1 MDLFWKYAEGLF
13 SLVPTILAVTG
24 VVLSLFAVR
33 YFLERRYGTA
43 LGHQFRV
50 QLAMLV
56 LSFVGLL
63 VVILALPVS
72 ETTAGQLLSL
82 VGLLLTAV
90 IALSS
95 TTFVGNIMAG
105 LMLRAVRAFRP
116 GDHVRVGEHFGRISE
131 LGLFHV
137 EIQTEDRDLTTMPNI
152 YLVNNPFK
160 VIRSSGT
167 FVSTQVSLGYDVHHA
182 RVKQALILAAE
193 DTGLQECF
201 VHILELGDFSVTYK
215 VSGLLTDTK
224 KILTVGSRLKRRV
237 LDQLHEVGIEIVSPN
252 FMNQRILAE
261 AQRMIP
267 AVGPTPKLD
276 PDEATPEATVFDKAE
291 AAESLEELRVKYTL
305 LRTQL
310 EEKKVRL
317 STAEADSEKSALT
330 QEIESDEKRLS
341 RLAEFL
347 KNSET

>member
-1 MDLFWKYAEGLF
+1 
-13 SLVPTILAVTG
+13 
-24 VVLSLFAVR
+24 
-33 YFLERRYGTA
+33 
-43 LGHQFRV
+43 
-50 QLAMLV
+50 
-56 LSFVGLL
+56 
-63 VVILALPVS
+63 
-72 ETTAGQLLSL
+72 
-82 VGLLLTAV
+82 
-90 IALSS
+90 
-95 TTFVGNIMAG
+95 MAG

-116 GDHVRVGEHFGRISE
+116 GDHVRVGGHFGRISE

-224 KILTVGSRLKRRV
+224 KILTVSSRLKRRV

-261 AQRMIP
+261 ARRMIP
-267 AVGPTPKLD
+267 DVGPTLKLD
-276 PDEATPEATVFDKAE
+276 PDEAAPEARVFDKAE

-317 STAEADSEKSALT
+317 RTVESDSEKSALT
-330 QEIESDEKRLS
+330 QQIESDEKRLS

-347 KNSET
+347 KSSET